1 LEDDYDEWTK
11 NMHNQ
16 EHDFTLEGLGDQAL
30 RERLRRRHGDPLAVS
45 DEQLFTLFRLA
56 RQAANKRR
64 VELFSAELS
73 RRISGRAR
81 HFALKSK
88 LVPHPYGELRDAEY
102 EISAY
107 VWDRVLDPKGKDAE
121 YAEVA
126 FGQLFKRRA
135 IDFVRSLK
143 LNQRGQE
150 VKVDEHENIEEEFDA
165 LPAEDAHEALQ
176 DHETPDV
183 VAARNQVFERVQD
196 KMRAILT
203 PEEYY
208 TFVLLNVADWQ
219 VQEIAEALNVSLK
232 TVNNYKNRALAKI
245 EKEFKQ

>member
-1 LEDDYDEWTK
+1 MHNRTHDCTLED
-11 NMHNQ
+11 
-16 EHDFTLEGLGDQAL
+16 LGDQAL
-30 RERLRRRHGDPLAVS
+30 RDRLRQRHGEPLAIS

-56 RQAANKRR
+56 RQAENKRR
-64 VELFSAELS
+64 VELISAELS

-107 VWDRVLDPKGKDAE
+107 IWDRVLDPKGKDAE
-121 YAEVA
+121 HAEVA

-135 IDFVRSLK
+135 IDFLRSLK

-150 VKVDEHENIEEEFDA
+150 VNIDGHENIEEEFDG

-176 DHETPDV
+176 DHETPDL
-183 VAARNQVFERVQD
+183 VATRNQAFERVHG

-203 PEEYY
+203 TEEYNA
-208 TFVLLNVADWQ
+208 FVLLNVADWQ